1 MYLPL
6 LIIIRYIKNMTMTYI
21 YMNMAKTQM
30 NKAVSFMTMA
40 TYMTLP
46 KYFFGEVVL
55 FGGNLITFF
64 TFIIFD
70 LYTLPLSYLYMSPKL

>member
-1 MYLPL
+1 
-6 LIIIRYIKNMTMTYI
+6 MTRAQFE
-21 YMNMAKTQM
+21 MNMAKTQM

-46 KYFFGEVVL
+46 KYFFGEVVQ
-55 FGGNLITFF
+55 FGGNLIRFF

>member
-1 MYLPL
+1 
-6 LIIIRYIKNMTMTYI
+6 MTRALFE
-21 YMNMAKTQM
+21 MNVAITQL

-40 TYMTLP
+40 TFMTVP
-46 KYFFGEVVL
+46 NYIFGEVVQ

-70 LYTLPLSYLYMSPKL
+70 LFTLPLSYLYMSPKL